1 MTTVFIPAKSDLRR
15 ILTIATLVFSLSA
28 CAQTGPKTTF
38 GAATGAA
45 AGGLIGAAAGGGAE
59 GIVAGVLLGG
69 LLGGAIGNTL
79 DNRDRE
85 YIRRSNR
92 QSMEYGRIG
101 ESSTWRN
108 PDTGHYGSMTPTRTY
123 QEVSGNYCREFTQTV
138 TVNGRQES
146 AYGRACRQP
155 DGSWR
160 MQ

>member
-1 MTTVFIPAKSDLRR
+1 MTTENTPAGPDLRK
-15 ILTIATLVFSLSA
+15 ILTIAILALALSA
-28 CAQTGPKTTF
+28 CAQAGPKTTL

-69 LLGGAIGNTL
+69 LLGGAIGNSL
-79 DNRDRE
+79 DQRDRE
-85 YIRRSNR
+85 YIRRANR

-108 PDTGHYGSMTPTRTY
+108 PDSGHYGSMTPTRTY
-123 QEVSGNYCREFTQTV
+123 QEASGNYCREFTQTV
-138 TVNGRQES
+138 TVNGRQET

-160 MQ
+160 MR

>member
-1 MTTVFIPAKSDLRR
+1 MTTASISSRADFRKFLTVA
-15 ILTIATLVFSLSA
+15 ILAVSLSA
-28 CAQTGPKTTF
+28 CAQAGPKTTI

-69 LLGGAIGNTL
+69 LLGGAIGNSL

-85 YIRRSNR
+85 YMRRSNH

-101 ESSTWRN
+101 ETSTWRN
-108 PDTGHYGSMTPTRTY
+108 PDSGHYGSVTPTRTF
-123 QEVSGNYCREFTQTV
+123 QERSGNYCREFTQTV
-138 TVNGRQES
+138 TINGRQEA

-160 MQ
+160 MR